1 MTILDIVHNF
11 TTQLKETTITEVIAV
26 LFGIISVVL
35 ANRNHVLLYP
45 TGIISTV
52 LYMYIMTKAGLYAET
67 LLNAYY
73 FIMSVYGWGRWMK
86 NKENNRSSAISYCDT
101 NDWVVTFAIVILGF
115 SILCV
120 TLDNY
125 TDSTVPLADALV
137 SAFAWAGMWLLAK
150 HKIEN
155 WILLNISNAIAVPL
169 LLYKGLPLTA
179 VLTVILFIVA
189 LFGYL
194 RWRKLYYEQYAE
206 PEVELQ

>member
-1 MTILDIVHNF
+1 MTMTDIVLNF
-11 TTQLKETTITEVIAV
+11 TEQLKTTSPIEVIAV
-26 LFGIISVVL
+26 LFSIASVIL

-45 TGIISTV
+45 TGIVSTA
-52 LYMYIMTKAGLYAET
+52 LYMFIMTNAGLYAES

-73 FIMSVYGWGRWMK
+73 FIMSIYGWWRWVK
-86 NKENNRSSAISYCDT
+86 NRENNRASAISYCDA

-125 TDSTVPLADALV
+125 TDSNVPLADALV
-137 SAFAWAGMWLLAK
+137 AAFAWAGMWLLAK

-155 WILLNISNAIAVPL
+155 WILLNISNFIAIPL
-169 LLYKGLPLTA
+169 LIYKGLPLTA
-179 VLTVILFIVA
+179 LLTVVLFIVA

-194 RWRKLYYEQYAE
+194 RWRKLYYQQYEQD
-206 PEVELQ
+206 

>member
-1 MTILDIVHNF
+1 MTILDIVHSF

-52 LYMYIMTKAGLYAET
+52 LYMYIMTKTGLYAET

-194 RWRKLYYEQYAE
+194 RWRKLYYEQYVEAE
-206 PEVELQ
+206 AELQ